1 MFIMISEAWN
11 RKETAYANS
20 INSLRFFVPPMDE
33 QIAFVKF
40 VVQTDK
46 SKVAIQAALGKS
58 QLLFDG
64 LMQKYFG

>member
-11 RKETAYANS
+11 RKEAAYANS
-20 INSLRFFVPPMDE
+20 ISSLRLFVPPMDE

-46 SKVAIQAALGKS
+46 SKVAIQAALDKS